1 MTASKKTAC
10 SPVEITLDVVGG
22 KWKPLIIY
30 FLLRQDIMRFN
41 EIQRAI
47 PAATRRMITK
57 HLRELEEH
65 GIVHREVYAEVPP
78 RVEYSLTPLGHTLTP
93 VLNAISA
100 WGLEYIAQ
108 DPNIELRTPDDMSA
122 QSMDIDSY

>member
-1 MTASKKTAC
+1 MTERRIAF
-10 SPVEITLDVVGG
+10 SPVEITMDVVGG

-30 FLLRQDIMRFN
+30 FLLQNNIMRFN

-57 HLRELEEH
+57 HLRELEGH

-78 RVEYSLTPLGHTLTP
+78 RVEYSLTELGHSLMP
-93 VLNAISA
+93 VLDVMVQ
-100 WGLEYIAQ
+100 WGLMYIKQ
-108 DPNIELRTPDDMSA
+108 DPELELRTPADL
-122 QSMDIDSY
+122 QKK